1 MDEGVFGLAEW
12 YLLKCLGLPGH
23 YNEASPFPLCEHVG
37 MCGHVHTGTPAHTAN
52 PQKSDMAAVIP
63 NVLRSRGTLRI
74 TSVIS
79 WAKSF

>member
-1 MDEGVFGLAEW
+1 MDEGVFGLSEW

-23 YNEASPFPLCEHVG
+23 YNGTDPFPLCEHVG
-37 MCGHVHTGTPAHTAN
+37 TCVHVRVHTHTHKAN
-52 PQKSDMAAVIP
+52 PQKSDMVAVIP
-63 NVLRSRGTLRI
+63 IVLRSRGALQI